1 MDSRRTLSFLAQG
14 TGGRRMSRAVATIN
28 DEQDFE
34 LESPSDLT
42 IENLQRRRS
51 SRVSLNFKLKNDGN
65 FKVDNKI

>member
-65 FKVDNKI
+65 FKVNNKI